1 MKKNVKKILNKEI
14 ASSLEV
20 LNTLEVD
27 SDEYKILLGHINDL
41 TQLNIENLE
50 DNKHEKIN
58 LYLQRGIELAGV
70 ILPLIFYGAWMNKGL
85 DFEKTGTFTSST
97 FKTLINKF
105 KATK

>member
-1 MKKNVKKILNKEI
+1 MKKDVKKLLNEEI
-14 ASSLEV
+14 AKSLEK
-20 LNTLEVD
+20 LNTLELD
-27 SDEYKILLGHINDL
+27 SDEYKILLNHINDL

-97 FKTLINKF
+97 FKALINKF

>member
-1 MKKNVKKILNKEI
+1 MKKNVKKILNEEI
-14 ASSLEV
+14 ACSLEA
-20 LNTLEVD
+20 LNTLEVG

-41 TQLNIENLE
+41 AQLNIENLE
-50 DNKHEKIN
+50 DDKHEKIN